1 MDSKGWISIPL
12 ISSFNRIRSLTTDT
26 QKVKDVLYLS
36 SVLEV
41 KNDHVRLNNRQ
52 WSKYILPNAATCVF
66 DDEDEEEEDE
76 DDVVFVLGG
85 EG

>member
-1 MDSKGWISIPL
+1 M
-12 ISSFNRIRSLTTDT
+12 
-26 QKVKDVLYLS
+26 
-36 SVLEV
+36 